1 MVARRRGET
10 LNTDQSARVRRSVLK
25 TKLTGPSTRADDA
38 RRLATRDDGAMDAPA
53 RARRAG
59 RGRGRGRPGRGRG
72 RRGGTTIPR
81 DDARETRERRKIVIR
96 NLPATLAREALEEAL
111 RRDGFGALDETFE
124 WWEYANGEG
133 ARGDGGDDDDDD
145 ETRDDAVEVL
155 RDGAARGDGEGA
167 AREVRWGDV
176 SRARAGRGG
185 TGDRGRGGGE
195 ETRARVEYAPSQW
208 TPREFGERYA
218 TAGETA
224 PAENALE
231 GTIEEDEDY
240 LKFLGA
246 LEAKKKAN
254 GATTGAATPKN
265 AESAPRKSTA
275 LLEFLWRQRAAAE
288 REKGAGKKSSKK
300 SSKKSGKAS
309 QSKTGAKTAAPRGAQ
324 DGIEEEEED
333 QNAEAEANGRAEPER
348 AGERIE
354 EDARDQD
361 Y

>member
-1 MVARRRGET
+1 MVG
-10 LNTDQSARVRRSVLK
+10 VR
-25 TKLTGPSTRADDA
+25 
-38 RRLATRDDGAMDAPA
+38 
-53 RARRAG
+53 
-59 RGRGRGRPGRGRG
+59 
-72 RRGGTTIPR
+72 
-81 DDARETRERRKIVIR
+81 E
-96 NLPATLAREALEEAL
+96 
-111 RRDGFGALDETFE
+111 
-124 WWEYANGEG
+124 GEG

-185 TGDRGRGGGE
+185 TGDRGRGGE

-309 QSKTGAKTAAPRGAQ
+309 QSKTGAKTAAPAAPKTESKKKKKTKTPKPKQTAAPNPSAR
-324 DGIEEEEED
+324 
-333 QNAEAEANGRAEPER
+333 ANESKKTPEIKIIKRASMPVPK
-348 AGERIE
+348 ATS
-354 EDARDQD
+354 
-361 Y
+361 

>member
-1 MVARRRGET
+1 
-10 LNTDQSARVRRSVLK
+10 
-25 TKLTGPSTRADDA
+25 
-38 RRLATRDDGAMDAPA
+38 MDAPA
-53 RARRAG
+53 RARRPG

-124 WWEYANGEG
+124 WWEYA
-133 ARGDGGDDDDDD
+133 RGK
-145 ETRDDAVEVL
+145 A
-155 RDGAARGDGEGA
+155 
-167 AREVRWGDV
+167 
-176 SRARAGRGG
+176 RGG
-185 TGDRGRGGGE
+185 TGGTTTTTTRRATTPSRFYATVRRGETVKALRERYDGATFRVRARDEEGRAIEGGGGE

-309 QSKTGAKTAAPRGAQ
+309 QSKTGAKTAAPAAPKTESKKKKKTKTPKPKQTAAPNPSAR
-324 DGIEEEEED
+324 
-333 QNAEAEANGRAEPER
+333 ANESKKTPEIKIIKRASMPVPK
-348 AGERIE
+348 AIS
-354 EDARDQD
+354 
-361 Y
+361 

>member
-1 MVARRRGET
+1 M
-10 LNTDQSARVRRSVLK
+10 
-25 TKLTGPSTRADDA
+25 
-38 RRLATRDDGAMDAPA
+38 
-53 RARRAG
+53 
-59 RGRGRGRPGRGRG
+59 
-72 RRGGTTIPR
+72 
-81 DDARETRERRKIVIR
+81 IR

-124 WWEYANGEG
+124 WWEYA
-133 ARGDGGDDDDDD
+133 RGK
-145 ETRDDAVEVL
+145 A
-155 RDGAARGDGEGA
+155 
-167 AREVRWGDV
+167 
-176 SRARAGRGG
+176 RGG
-185 TGDRGRGGGE
+185 TGGTTTTTTRRATTPSRFYATVRRGETVKALRERYDGATFRVRARDEEGRAIEGGGGE

-309 QSKTGAKTAAPRGAQ
+309 QSKTGAKTAAPAAPKTESKRRRRPKRRSRSKRPRRTRARGRTNRRRRQRSRLLSAHRCPCRRRLVS
-324 DGIEEEEED
+324 ED
-333 QNAEAEANGRAEPER
+333 LCSIRRGRRGGDETNAHICTRQAHRCAP
-348 AGERIE
+348 
-354 EDARDQD
+354 
-361 Y
+361 

>member
-1 MVARRRGET
+1 
-10 LNTDQSARVRRSVLK
+10 
-25 TKLTGPSTRADDA
+25 
-38 RRLATRDDGAMDAPA
+38 MDAPA
-53 RARRAG
+53 RARRARNSRTRARDG
-59 RGRGRGRPGRGRG
+59 RDADADDAAR
-72 RRGGTTIPR
+72 TTIPR
-81 DDARETRERRKIVIR
+81 DDARRERARGRKIVMR
-96 NLPATLAREALEEAL
+96 NLPATLDAR
-111 RRDGFGALDETFE
+111 
-124 WWEYANGEG
+124 
-133 ARGDGGDDDDDD
+133 
-145 ETRDDAVEVL
+145 
-155 RDGAARGDGEGA
+155 
-167 AREVRWGDV
+167 
-176 SRARAGRGG
+176 RARAQRCWTGWVRRRSTRRSSGGSTRRGRREGRTGG
-185 TGDRGRGGGE
+185 TTTTTTTRRATTPSRFYATVRRGETVKALRERYDGATFRVRARDEEGRAIEGGGGE

-309 QSKTGAKTAAPRGAQ
+309 QSKTGAKTAAPAAPKTESKKKKKTKTPKPKQTAAPNPSAR
-324 DGIEEEEED
+324 
-333 QNAEAEANGRAEPER
+333 ANESKKTPEIKIIKRASMPVPK
-348 AGERIE
+348 AIS
-354 EDARDQD
+354 
-361 Y
+361 

>member
-1 MVARRRGET
+1 M
-10 LNTDQSARVRRSVLK
+10 
-25 TKLTGPSTRADDA
+25 
-38 RRLATRDDGAMDAPA
+38 
-53 RARRAG
+53 
-59 RGRGRGRPGRGRG
+59 
-72 RRGGTTIPR
+72 
-81 DDARETRERRKIVIR
+81 R
-96 NLPATLAREALEEAL
+96 NLPATLALDGLAEALA
-111 RRDGFGALDETFE
+111 RDGFGALDEAFE
-124 WWEYANGEG
+124 WWEYAMGK
-133 ARGDGGDDDDDD
+133 ARGG
-145 ETRDDAVEVL
+145 
-155 RDGAARGDGEGA
+155 
-167 AREVRWGDV
+167 
-176 SRARAGRGG
+176 
-185 TGDRGRGGGE
+185 RGRGTTTTTTRRATTPSRFYATVRRAETVKALRERYDGAVFRVRARDDEGRAIEGEGGVE

-231 GTIEEDEDY
+231 GTIEQDEDY

-309 QSKTGAKTAAPRGAQ
+309 KSKTGAKTAAPAAPKTESKKKKTKTPKPQ
-324 DGIEEEEED
+324 
-333 QNAEAEANGRAEPER
+333 QTAAPNPSARASESKKTPEIKIIKR
-348 AGERIE
+348 APMPVPKAIS
-354 EDARDQD
+354 
-361 Y
+361 

>member
-1 MVARRRGET
+1 
-10 LNTDQSARVRRSVLK
+10 
-25 TKLTGPSTRADDA
+25 
-38 RRLATRDDGAMDAPA
+38 MDAPA

-59 RGRGRGRPGRGRG
+59 NSRRGRGRPGRGRG

-81 DDARETRERRKIVIR
+81 DDARETETRERRKIVIR

-124 WWEYANGEG
+124 WWEYARGKARRGTGGTTTTTTRRATTPSRFYATVRRGETVK
-133 ARGDGGDDDDDD
+133 A
-145 ETRDDAVEVL
+145 L
-155 RDGAARGDGEGA
+155 RERYDGATFR
-167 AREVRWGDV
+167 V
-176 SRARAGRGG
+176 RARDEEGRAIEG
-185 TGDRGRGGGE
+185 GGGE

-309 QSKTGAKTAAPRGAQ
+309 QSKTGAKTAAPAAPKTESKKKKKTKTPKPKQTAAPNPSAR
-324 DGIEEEEED
+324 
-333 QNAEAEANGRAEPER
+333 ANESKKTPEIKIIKRASMPVPK
-348 AGERIE
+348 AIS
-354 EDARDQD
+354 
-361 Y
+361 

>member
-1 MVARRRGET
+1 MRATTR
-10 LNTDQSARVRRSVLK
+10 DAK
-25 TKLTGPSTRADDA
+25 TTRDA
-38 RRLATRDDGAMDAPA
+38 RAMDAPA
-53 RARRAG
+53 QTRRAG
-59 RGRGRGRPGRGRG
+59 NARRGRARPGRGRG

-81 DDARETRERRKIVIR
+81 DDAREENRERRKIVMR

-124 WWEYANGEG
+124 WWEYAKGT
-133 ARGDGGDDDDDD
+133 ARG
-145 ETRDDAVEVL
+145 
-155 RDGAARGDGEGA
+155 
-167 AREVRWGDV
+167 
-176 SRARAGRGG
+176 GRGG
-185 TGDRGRGGGE
+185 TTTTTTRRATTPSRFYATVRRGETVKALRERYDGATFRVRARDEEGRAIEGGGGE

-309 QSKTGAKTAAPRGAQ
+309 KSKTGAKTSAPAAPKTESKKKKTKTPKPQQTAAP
-324 DGIEEEEED
+324 
-333 QNAEAEANGRAEPER
+333 NPSARASESKKTPEIKIIKR
-348 AGERIE
+348 ASMPVPKAIS
-354 EDARDQD
+354 
-361 Y
+361 